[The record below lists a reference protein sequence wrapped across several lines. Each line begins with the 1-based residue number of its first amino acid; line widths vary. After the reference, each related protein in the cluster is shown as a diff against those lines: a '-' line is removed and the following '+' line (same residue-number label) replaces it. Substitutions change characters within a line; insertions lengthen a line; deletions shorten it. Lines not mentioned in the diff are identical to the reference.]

1 MSVGAHGQSYDEP
14 CSQCRYLIPNE
25 RGWGYLDAGAD
36 HVAIYVTDDRP
47 LRQFERLMSVL
58 AAAGV
63 PARA

>member
-1 MSVGAHGQSYDEP
+1 MNRALSAGTSSRTGVV
-14 CSQCRYLIPNE
+14 R
-25 RGWGYLDAGAD
+25 GYLDAGAD